1 MYKTDMQR
9 RFTFLKSFICALSFG
24 LLLSACSSHMPSSQV
39 VPMEK
44 NQSKTQTENIQ
55 NLQML
60 SQSADSIGYQ
70 GCTKQG
76 MYSVEIEN
84 QSACIHYWDYAA
96 GQSMYL
102 CAAPNCQHNSDSC
115 NAFIAR
121 GGTVPQIVCNEEN
134 IFLFYPGYNDGDKS
148 YLPFIEMADL
158 NGSNRHT
165 LYTFAANQEVGEGIA
180 GNKDHLYF
188 TLSTISSSGTGI
200 SQTLVSLNIKSG
212 QLTEIYT
219 TQKDMLFL
227 LGAYE
232 SKIVMKE
239 LSMSKEIFDVYAFD
253 VNTKELLQLEEYSM
267 NDTVGFAQENKLFD
281 LRFENQKVSVEL
293 KNWING
299 ESAEISDCFVT
310 LNGSASLLPIGYYN
324 GILFVNSVVGT
335 KEDGNLEVAQYAVDT
350 GNRTVQK
357 IAFCDPVTKRPLN
370 IMGAVGENKEILI
383 IEKNQY
389 SGTSMESYESSDC
402 YSIALTDYVQGN
414 TAFSRIG

>member
-1 MYKTDMQR
+1 
-9 RFTFLKSFICALSFG
+9 
-24 LLLSACSSHMPSSQV
+24 
-39 VPMEK
+39 
-44 NQSKTQTENIQ
+44 
-55 NLQML
+55 
-60 SQSADSIGYQ
+60 
-70 GCTKQG
+70 
-76 MYSVEIEN
+76 
-84 QSACIHYWDYAA
+84 
-96 GQSMYL
+96 
-102 CAAPNCQHNSDSC
+102 
-115 NAFIAR
+115 
-121 GGTVPQIVCNEEN
+121 
-134 IFLFYPGYNDGDKS
+134 
-148 YLPFIEMADL
+148 
-158 NGSNRHT
+158 
-165 LYTFAANQEVGEGIA
+165 
-180 GNKDHLYF
+180 
-188 TLSTISSSGTGI
+188 
-200 SQTLVSLNIKSG
+200 
-212 QLTEIYT
+212 
-219 TQKDMLFL
+219 
-227 LGAYE
+227 
-232 SKIVMKE
+232 
-239 LSMSKEIFDVYAFD
+239 
-253 VNTKELLQLEEYSM
+253 M

-299 ESAEISDCFVT
+299 ESAEISDYFVT